1 MTKLTKGIAK
11 LKNEIEKQARE
22 LNQRYPNPTHDSSFV
37 SDPLW
42 KKQQGDMERLER
54 LKHSPDRFL
63 DVFYGLLP
71 TEIRKQLKK
80 RIKDKTPYFDLN
92 PLEFPLEGVKSEKE
106 TIEISVDDLGV
117 VLDGL
122 RSAVRYQQEAAEFKD
137 RWWTLLD
144 KQMEAGQLFMEKG
157 MPGYDRIK
165 TLQKASHIMG
175 WVDPKK
181 GKQKTLHHA
190 KEIAMV
196 FEYKGLIRCGIDKE
210 LAVIQISKN
219 YSFANKEQCVRA
231 LRKLGLKELPS
242 FSVKRNAGVS
252 LYPPL

>member
-1 MTKLTKGIAK
+1 MTKSIKDIAE
-11 LKNEIEKQARE
+11 LKNEIEKQAIE
-22 LNQRYPNPTHDSSFV
+22 LNQKYPDPTHDDSFV

-42 KKQQGDMERLER
+42 KKQQSDMEQLER

-63 DVFYGLLP
+63 DVFYGILP

-80 RIKDKTPYFDLN
+80 RIKDKNPYFDLN
-92 PLEFPLEGVKSEKE
+92 PLEFPLEGVKSEKA

-122 RSAVRYQQEAAEFKD
+122 RSAAHYQQEAAEFEG

-144 KQMEAGQLFMEKG
+144 KQMKAGQLFMEKG
-157 MPGYDRIK
+157 MPGYDWTK
-165 TLQKASHIMG
+165 TLRKASHIMG

-181 GKQKTLHHA
+181 GKQKRLHPG
-190 KEIAMV
+190 KEIDMI
-196 FEYKGLIRCGIDKE
+196 FEYKGLVRCGIDKK
-210 LAVIQISKN
+210 LAVTQVSKN
-219 YSFANKEQCVRA
+219 YGFANKEQCVRA

-242 FSVKRNAGVS
+242 FSEKRKK
-252 LYPPL
+252 